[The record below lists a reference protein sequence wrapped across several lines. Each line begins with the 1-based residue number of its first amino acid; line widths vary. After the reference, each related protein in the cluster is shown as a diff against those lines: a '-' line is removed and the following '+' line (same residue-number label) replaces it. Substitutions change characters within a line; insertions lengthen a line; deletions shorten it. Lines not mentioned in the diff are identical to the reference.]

1 MKLNPGIVTHRL
13 AESKAFYQQFGF
25 VLVFEN
31 DWYVL
36 LQLNG
41 QELAFM
47 QPNLD
52 FQNPVFQR
60 EYPGHGVWLTIE
72 LDDVD
77 AAFER
82 AKANGIR
89 IEFGPLDEPW
99 GDRHF
104 AVLDPNG
111 IPVDFVLHTPPD
123 VAASGR
129 G

>member
-1 MKLNPGIVTHRL
+1 MKLNPGIVTQYL
-13 AESKAFYQQFGF
+13 AESKAFYQRLGF
-25 VLVFEN
+25 ELVFES

-47 QPNLD
+47 RPDLG
-52 FQNPVFQR
+52 FQKPIFQR
-60 EYPGHGVWLTIE
+60 EYSGHGLWLTVE

-77 AAFER
+77 AAFEKAR
-82 AKANGIR
+82 ANGIA
-89 IEFGPLDEPW
+89 IEFEPLDEPW

-111 IPVDFVLHTPPD
+111 IPVDFVRHTPP
-123 VAASGR
+123 AAS
-129 G
+129 

>member
-1 MKLNPGIVTHRL
+1 VKLNPGIVTPQL
-13 AESKAFYQQFGF
+13 AETKSFYQRLGF
-25 VLVFEN
+25 ELVFEN

-41 QELAFM
+41 HELAFM
-47 QPNLD
+47 QPGLD
-52 FQNPVFQR
+52 FQKPMFKR

-77 AAFER
+77 AAFDR
-82 AKANGIR
+82 VKAAGIA
-89 IEFGPLDEPW
+89 IEFEPLDEPW

-111 IPVDFVLHTPPD
+111 IAVDFVRHTPPQ
-123 VAASGR
+123 AP
-129 G
+129 

>member
-1 MKLNPGIVTHRL
+1 MKLNPGIVTRNV
-13 AESKAFYQQFGF
+13 AESKSFYLKLGF
-25 VLVFEN
+25 ELVFEN

-47 QPNLD
+47 QPGLD
-52 FQNPVFQR
+52 FQKPIFR
-60 EYPGHGVWLTIE
+60 HEYPGFGMWLTVE
-72 LDDVD
+72 LPDVD
-77 AAFER
+77 VAFDK
-82 AKANGIR
+82 AKASGIP

-111 IPVDFVLHTPPD
+111 IPVDFVRHTPPQ
-123 VAASGR
+123 AS
-129 G
+129 

>member
-13 AESKAFYQQFGF
+13 AESKAFYQRLGF
-25 VLVFEN
+25 EVVFEN

-36 LQLNG
+36 LHLNG

-52 FQNPVFQR
+52 FQKAIFRR

-77 AAFER
+77 AAFDK
-82 AKANGIR
+82 AKANGLA
-89 IEFGPLDEPW
+89 IEFEPLDEPW

-111 IPVDFVLHTPPD
+111 IPVDFVRHTPPEPE
-123 VAASGR
+123 AS
-129 G
+129 

>member
-1 MKLNPGIVTHRL
+1 VRLNPGIVTRRL
-13 AESKAFYQQFGF
+13 AESKSFYLKLGF
-25 VLVFEN
+25 EVVFEN

-47 QPNLD
+47 QPGLD
-52 FQNPVFQR
+52 FQKPMFRQ
-60 EYPGHGVWLTIE
+60 EYPGRGMWLTVE
-72 LDDVD
+72 LTDVD
-77 AAFER
+77 VAFEK
-82 AKANGIR
+82 AKASGIP

-111 IPVDFVLHTPPD
+111 IPVDFVRHTPQE
-123 VAASGR
+123 AS
-129 G
+129 

>member
-1 MKLNPGIVTHRL
+1 MKLNPGIVTRRL
-13 AESKAFYQQFGF
+13 NESKSFYLKLGF
-25 VLVFEN
+25 ELVFEN

-47 QPNLD
+47 QPGLG
-52 FQNPVFQR
+52 FQQPMFR
-60 EYPGHGVWLTIE
+60 HEYPGRGLWLTVE
-72 LDDVD
+72 LHDVD
-77 AAFER
+77 AALGN
-82 AKANGIR
+82 AIASGIP

-111 IPVDFVLHTPPD
+111 IPVDFVRHTPPQ
-123 VAASGR
+123 AS
-129 G
+129 

>member
-1 MKLNPGIVTHRL
+1 MKLNPGIVTRRL
-13 AESKAFYQQFGF
+13 AESKSFYLKLGF
-25 VLVFEN
+25 ELIFEN

-47 QPNLD
+47 QPGLD
-52 FQNPVFQR
+52 FQKPMFR
-60 EYPGHGVWLTIE
+60 HEYPGCGMWLTIE
-72 LDDVD
+72 LPDVD
-77 AAFER
+77 AAFDK
-82 AKANGIR
+82 AKASGIP

-111 IPVDFVLHTPPD
+111 IPVDFVRHTPPE
-123 VAASGR
+123 AS
-129 G
+129 

>member
-1 MKLNPGIVTHRL
+1 MKLNPGIVTRRL
-13 AESKAFYQQFGF
+13 NESKSFYLKLGF
-25 VLVFEN
+25 ELVFEN

-47 QPNLD
+47 QPGLD
-52 FQNPVFQR
+52 FQQPMFR
-60 EYPGHGVWLTIE
+60 HEYPGRGLWLTVE
-72 LDDVD
+72 LHDVD
-77 AAFER
+77 AALGN
-82 AKANGIR
+82 AIASGIP

-111 IPVDFVLHTPPD
+111 IPVDFVRHTPPQ
-123 VAASGR
+123 AS
-129 G
+129 

>member
-1 MKLNPGIVTHRL
+1 MKLNPGIVTRRL
-13 AESKAFYQQFGF
+13 AESKSFYLKLGF
-25 VLVFEN
+25 ELVFEN

-47 QPNLD
+47 QPGLH
-52 FQNPVFQR
+52 FQNPMFR
-60 EYPGHGVWLTIE
+60 LEYPGHGLWLTVE
-72 LDDVD
+72 LHDVD
-77 AAFER
+77 AAFDK
-82 AKANGIR
+82 AKASGIP

-111 IPVDFVLHTPPD
+111 IPVDFVRHTPPQL
-123 VAASGR
+123 S
-129 G
+129 

>member
-1 MKLNPGIVTHRL
+1 MKLNPGIVTRRVG
-13 AESKAFYQQFGF
+13 ESKSFYLKLGF
-25 VLVFEN
+25 ELVFEN

-47 QPNLD
+47 QPGLD
-52 FQNPVFQR
+52 FQKPMFR
-60 EYPGHGVWLTIE
+60 HEYPGRGMWLTVE
-72 LDDVD
+72 LPDVD
-77 AAFER
+77 VAFDK
-82 AKANGIR
+82 AKASGIP

-111 IPVDFVLHTPPD
+111 IPVDFVRHTPPQ
-123 VAASGR
+123 AS
-129 G
+129 